1 MAESNQSES
10 ARTVLLAATR
20 STPVGSR
27 MAIRFSQAGCRVAA
41 VYPSK
46 SHPLSVTQSVDSHHH
61 YSLIDPV
68 ESVARALAE
77 CRAEVA
83 VPCDGLAVRHLHTM
97 LGSLPPTPEGSEI
110 AAVIERSLGDSTA
123 FLVIDSRHEI
133 QTAARAEG
141 IDAAESFAIG
151 RATDPEML
159 AQNLA
164 FPWVMKADYSWGARG
179 VSIVRSLDEAR
190 EFVHGAGAP
199 PSLALAA
206 KQMLVNGDRAALGE
220 WMHAKRTGLSAQRPL
235 SGTSANLVA
244 ACWRGTVLATISTEV
259 VSPKGQGEP
268 PAVVRIIENEQMEAT
283 ARRLADR
290 LGLSGFSSFDFI
302 LEPESGR
309 ASLTDFNS
317 HCAGTTHLNAGSGH
331 DLVDAFCQ
339 KWLGRPATRRP
350 PVHAGP
356 MLAYFPRAWATD
368 PSDPILDNSA
378 YDVPVEEPQVVRR
391 CMELVARDQRY
402 LAFKARIVSLLGV
415 KTRR

>member
-27 MAIRFSQAGCRVAA
+27 MAIRFSQAGSRVAA
-41 VYPSK
+41 IYPSK
-46 SHPLSVTQSVDSHHH
+46 SHPLSVTRSVESHHL

-68 ESVARALAE
+68 ESLTRALAE
-77 CRAEVA
+77 SGAELV
-83 VPCDGLAVRHLHTM
+83 VPCDGLAVRHLHTL
-97 LGSLPPTPEGSEI
+97 LGSVPPTADGSMI

-123 FLVIDSRHEI
+123 FLVIDSRHEV

-141 IDAAESFAIG
+141 VDAAESFAIG

-159 AQNLA
+159 AQNLP
-164 FPWVMKADYSWGARG
+164 FPWAMKADYSWGARG
-179 VSIVRSLDEAR
+179 VSMVHSLAEAR
-190 EFVHGAGAP
+190 EFVRAAGAP
-199 PSLALAA
+199 PSLAMAA

-220 WMHAKRTGLSAQRPL
+220 WMHAKRIGLSAQRPL
-235 SGTSANLVA
+235 AGTRANLVA

-259 VSPKGQGEP
+259 VSPKGQAEP
-268 PAVVRIIENEQMEAT
+268 PAVVRIIENGQMEGT

-290 LGLSGFSSFDFI
+290 LGLSGFSSFDFM

-317 HCAGTTHLNAGSGH
+317 HCVGATHLNAGPGH

-339 KWLGRPATRRP
+339 KWLGRPAARTP
-350 PVHAGP
+350 AVHEGP
-356 MLAYFPRAWATD
+356 MLAYFPRAWAAD
-368 PSDPILDNSA
+368 PSDPILDTSA
-378 YDVPVEEPQVVRR
+378 YDVPVEDPQVVRR
-391 CMELVARDQRY
+391 CMQLVARDQRY
-402 LAFKARIVSLLGV
+402 LAFKARIASLLGFNSG
-415 KTRR
+415 R